1 MIYLLAINYYSSQ
14 LIAKLINSISPNQIV
29 DYQIIIVNNS
39 PDQQSIYDLKTD
51 KVVILESGENLGF
64 GRACNLGL
72 NWIYQQNQKAIVW
85 LINPDAYLLP
95 EALEKVPAL
104 FQNHPEISI
113 LGTIIYTTTGEIW
126 FAGGEFIPQNGAII
140 PKTQILHSWR
150 WNLPNPRSQVQPEN
164 EEWRLCL
171 LLQDLTKTIDNQNSN
186 IPYLKTDW
194 VSGCS
199 LLINLKNFPICPQFD
214 PEYFLYY
221 EDFDFCQ
228 RYAKQGHLISIT
240 NQIGVVHQPSAITG
254 KNAFLKFKHSTYSY
268 LLTLERYTNKIVL
281 LLRFVRLLLN
291 AIYLLP
297 FNRKVA
303 LGKFAGISLYLR
315 RVF

>member
-14 LIAKLINSISPNQIV
+14 LIAKLINSISPNQV
-29 DYQIIIVNNS
+29 VEYQIIIVNNS
-39 PDQQSIYDLKTD
+39 PDEQSIQDLKTD

-64 GRACNLGL
+64 GKACNLGL

-104 FQNHPEISI
+104 FQNHPELSI

-126 FAGGEFIPQNGAII
+126 FAGGEFIPKNGAII
-140 PKTQILHSWR
+140 P
-150 WNLPNPRSQVQPEN
+150 
-164 EEWRLCL
+164 
-171 LLQDLTKTIDNQNSN
+171 KTIDNQNSN

-199 LLINLKNFPICPQFD
+199 LLINLQKFPVCPQFD

-228 RYAKQGHLISIT
+228 RYAKQGHLIAIT

-254 KNAFLKFKHSTYSY
+254 KNAFLKFQHSTYSY
-268 LLTLERYTNKIVL
+268 LLTMEKYTSKIVL
-281 LLRFVRLLLN
+281 LLRLVRLLLN
-291 AIYLLP
+291 AIYLIPLKP
-297 FNRKVA
+297 KVA
-303 LGKFAGISLYLR
+303 LGKLVGISLYLR

>member
-1 MIYLLAINYYSSQ
+1 MTYLLAINYYSSQ
-14 LIAKLINSISPNQIV
+14 LIAKLINSISPNQV
-29 DYQIIIVNNS
+29 VEYQIIIVNNS
-39 PDQQSIYDLKTD
+39 PDEQSIQDLKTD

-64 GRACNLGL
+64 GKACNLGL

-95 EALEKVPAL
+95 NTLEKVPAL
-104 FQNHPEISI
+104 FINHPELSI
-113 LGTIIYTTTGEIW
+113 LGTIIYTATGEIW
-126 FAGGEFIPQNGAII
+126 FAGGEFIPQKGAII
-140 PKTQILHSWR
+140 S
-150 WNLPNPRSQVQPEN
+150 
-164 EEWRLCL
+164 
-171 LLQDLTKTIDNQNSN
+171 KTIDNQDSK

-199 LLINLKNFPICPQFD
+199 LLINLQKFPICPQFD

-228 RYAKQGHLISIT
+228 RYAKQGHLIAIT
-240 NQIGVVHQPSAITG
+240 NQIGVVHQPSTITG

-291 AIYLLP
+291 AIYLIPLKP
-297 FNRKVA
+297 KVA

-315 RVF
+315 RGF

>member
-1 MIYLLAINYYSSQ
+1 VIYLLAINYYSSQ
-14 LIAKLINSISPNQIV
+14 LIAKLINSISPNQV
-29 DYQIIIVNNS
+29 VEYQIIIVNNS
-39 PDQQSIYDLKTD
+39 PDEQSIQHLKTD

-64 GRACNLGL
+64 GKACNLGL
-72 NWIYQQNQKAIVW
+72 NWIYQQNQNAIAW

-104 FQNHPEISI
+104 FQNHPELSI

-126 FAGGEFIPQNGAII
+126 FAGGEFIPKNGAII
-140 PKTQILHSWR
+140 P
-150 WNLPNPRSQVQPEN
+150 
-164 EEWRLCL
+164 
-171 LLQDLTKTIDNQNSN
+171 KTIDNQNSN

-199 LLINLKNFPICPQFD
+199 LLINLQKFPVCPQFD

-228 RYAKQGHLISIT
+228 RYAKQGHLIAIT

-268 LLTLERYTNKIVL
+268 LLTMERYTNKIVL
-281 LLRFVRLLLN
+281 LLRLVRLLLN
-291 AIYLLP
+291 AIYLIPLKP
-297 FNRKVA
+297 KVA
-303 LGKFAGISLYLR
+303 LGKLAGISLYLR

>member
-1 MIYLLAINYYSSQ
+1 MIYLLVINYYSNQ
-14 LIAKLINSISPNQIV
+14 LIAKLINSISPNQAV

-39 PDQQSIYDLKTD
+39 PDEQSIQDLKTD

-64 GRACNLGL
+64 GKACNLGL

-104 FQNHPEISI
+104 FQNHPELSI

-126 FAGGEFIPQNGAII
+126 FAGGEFIPKNGAII
-140 PKTQILHSWR
+140 P
-150 WNLPNPRSQVQPEN
+150 
-164 EEWRLCL
+164 
-171 LLQDLTKTIDNQNSN
+171 KTIDNQNSN
-186 IPYLKTDW
+186 FAYLKTDW
-194 VSGCS
+194 ISGCS
-199 LLINLKNFPICPQFD
+199 LLINLQKFPVCPQFD

-228 RYAKQGHLISIT
+228 RYAKEGHLIAIT
-240 NQIGVVHQPSAITG
+240 NQIGVVHQPSTITG
-254 KNAFLKFKHSTYSY
+254 KNAFLKFQHSTYSY
-268 LLTLERYTNKIVL
+268 LLTLERYTSKIVL
-281 LLRFVRLLLN
+281 LLRLVRLFLN
-291 AIYLLP
+291 AIYLIPLKP
-297 FNRKVA
+297 KIA
-303 LGKFAGISLYLR
+303 LGKFGGISLYLR

>member
-14 LIAKLINSISPNQIV
+14 LIAKLINSIYPNQAV
-29 DYQIIIVNNS
+29 EYQIIIVNNS
-39 PDQQSIYDLKTD
+39 PDDRAIQDLKTD

-64 GRACNLGL
+64 GKACNLGL

-104 FQNHPEISI
+104 FQNHPELSI

-126 FAGGEFIPQNGAII
+126 FSGGEFFPKNGAVI
-140 PKTQILHSWR
+140 P
-150 WNLPNPRSQVQPEN
+150 
-164 EEWRLCL
+164 
-171 LLQDLTKTIDNQNSN
+171 KTIDNQDSKF
-186 IPYLKTDW
+186 PYLKTDW

-199 LLINLKNFPICPQFD
+199 LLINFQKFPVCPQFD

-228 RYAKQGHLISIT
+228 RYAKQKHFIAFT

-254 KNAFLKFKHSTYSY
+254 KNAFLKFQYSTYSY
-268 LLTLERYTNKIVL
+268 LLTIERYTNKIVL

-297 FNRKVA
+297 FNPKIA
-303 LGKFAGISLYLR
+303 LGKLAGISLYLR

>member
-14 LIAKLINSISPNQIV
+14 LIAKLINSISPNQV
-29 DYQIIIVNNS
+29 VEYQIIIVNNS
-39 PDQQSIYDLKTD
+39 PEDKSIQDLKTD
-51 KVVILESGENLGF
+51 KIVILESGENIGF
-64 GRACNLGL
+64 GKACNLGL

-85 LINPDAYLLP
+85 LINPDAYFLP

-104 FQNHPEISI
+104 FQNHPELSI

-126 FAGGEFIPQNGAII
+126 FVSGEFIPQNGAII
-140 PKTQILHSWR
+140 PKT
-150 WNLPNPRSQVQPEN
+150 
-164 EEWRLCL
+164 
-171 LLQDLTKTIDNQNSN
+171 IDRQNCQ

-199 LLINLKNFPICPQFD
+199 LLINLQKFPICPQFD

-228 RYAKQGHLISIT
+228 RYAKQGHLIAIT

-254 KNAFLKFKHSTYSY
+254 KNGFLKFQHSTYSY
-268 LLTLERYTNKIVL
+268 LLTLERYTNKRVL
-281 LLRFVRLLLN
+281 IFRFMRLLLN
-291 AIYLLP
+291 AIYLIPLKP
-297 FNRKVA
+297 KVA

>member
-14 LIAKLINSISPNQIV
+14 LIAKLINSISPNQV
-29 DYQIIIVNNS
+29 VEYQIIIVNNS
-39 PDQQSIYDLKTD
+39 PEDKSIQDLKTD

-64 GRACNLGL
+64 GKACNLGL
-72 NWIYQQNQKAIVW
+72 NWIYQQNQKAIIW

-104 FQNHPEISI
+104 FQNHPELSI

-126 FAGGEFIPQNGAII
+126 FAGGEFIPQKGAII
-140 PKTQILHSWR
+140 PKI
-150 WNLPNPRSQVQPEN
+150 
-164 EEWRLCL
+164 
-171 LLQDLTKTIDNQNSN
+171 IDNQDSKF
-186 IPYLKTDW
+186 PYLKTDW

-199 LLINLKNFPICPQFD
+199 LLINLQKFPICPQFD

-228 RYAKQGHLISIT
+228 RYAKQGHLIAIT
-240 NQIGVVHQPSAITG
+240 NQIGVVHQPSTITG
-254 KNAFLKFKHSTYSY
+254 KNAFLKFQHSTYSY
-268 LLTLERYTNKIVL
+268 LLTLEKYTNKIVL

-291 AIYLLP
+291 AIYLIPLKP
-297 FNRKVA
+297 KVA

>member
-14 LIAKLINSISPNQIV
+14 LIAKLINSISPNQV
-29 DYQIIIVNNS
+29 VEYQIIIVNNS
-39 PDQQSIYDLKTD
+39 PEDKSIQDLKND
-51 KVVILESGENLGF
+51 KIVILESGENIGF
-64 GRACNLGL
+64 GKACNLGL

-95 EALEKVPAL
+95 KTLEKVPAL
-104 FQNHPEISI
+104 FQNHSELSI
-113 LGTIIYTTTGEIW
+113 LGTIIYTENNEIW
-126 FAGGEFIPQNGAII
+126 FAGGEFLPQNGAII
-140 PKTQILHSWR
+140 PKT
-150 WNLPNPRSQVQPEN
+150 
-164 EEWRLCL
+164 
-171 LLQDLTKTIDNQNSN
+171 IDFQNSQ

-199 LLINLKNFPICPQFD
+199 LLINLQKFPACPHFD

-228 RYAKQGHLISIT
+228 RYAKQGHLIAIT

-254 KNAFLKFKHSTYSY
+254 KNGFLKFQNSTYSY
-268 LLTLERYTNKIVL
+268 LLTLERYTSKRVL
-281 LLRFVRLLLN
+281 IFRFMRLLLN
-291 AIYLLP
+291 AIYLIPLKP
-297 FNRKVA
+297 KVA

>member
-1 MIYLLAINYYSSQ
+1 MAINYYSSQ
-14 LIAKLINSISPNQIV
+14 LIAKLINSIYPNQVI
-29 DYQIIIVNNS
+29 DYKIIIVNNS
-39 PDQQSIYDLKTD
+39 PEDKSIQDLKTD

-64 GRACNLGL
+64 GKACNLGL

-95 EALEKVPAL
+95 KALEKVPAL
-104 FQNHPEISI
+104 FQNHPELSI
-113 LGTIIYTTTGEIW
+113 LGTIIYTTSGDTW
-126 FAGGEFIPQNGAII
+126 FASGEFIPKNGAII
-140 PKTQILHSWR
+140 
-150 WNLPNPRSQVQPEN
+150 
-164 EEWRLCL
+164 
-171 LLQDLTKTIDNQNSN
+171 TKTIDFQNSQ

-199 LLINLKNFPICPQFD
+199 LLINLQKFSICPQFD

-228 RYAKQGHLISIT
+228 RYAKQGHLIAIT

-254 KNAFLKFKHSTYSY
+254 KNAVLKFQHSTYSY

-297 FNRKVA
+297 FNPKVA

>member
-14 LIAKLINSISPNQIV
+14 LIAKLINSISPIETIE
-29 DYQIIIVNNS
+29 YQIIIVNNS
-39 PDQQSIYDLKTD
+39 PEDKSLQDLKTD

-64 GRACNLGL
+64 GKACNLGL
-72 NWIYQQNQKAIVW
+72 NWIYQQNQQAVVW

-95 EALEKVPAL
+95 AALEKVPTL
-104 FQNHPEISI
+104 FQHYPEISI
-113 LGTIIYTTTGEIW
+113 LGTMIYTTTGEIW
-126 FAGGEFIPQNGAII
+126 FAGGEFIPKNGAII
-140 PKTQILHSWR
+140 PKTIEH
-150 WNLPNPRSQVQPEN
+150 
-164 EEWRLCL
+164 
-171 LLQDLTKTIDNQNSN
+171 QNSDLL
-186 IPYLKTDW
+186 YLKTDW

-199 LLINLKNFPICPQFD
+199 LLINLQKFLICPQFD

-228 RYAKQGHLISIT
+228 RYAKQGHLIAIN
-240 NQIGVVHQPSAITG
+240 NQIGVVHQPSAITS

-268 LLTLERYTNKIVL
+268 LLTMERYASKTVL
-281 LLRFVRLLLN
+281 LFRLVRLLLN
-291 AIYLLP
+291 AIYLIPLKP
-297 FNRKVA
+297 KVA

>member
-1 MIYLLAINYYSSQ
+1 MAINYYSSE
-14 LIAKLINSISPNQIV
+14 LIAKLINSISPNQV
-29 DYQIIIVNNS
+29 VEFQIIIVNNS
-39 PDQQSIYDLKTD
+39 PNDQPIQHLKTD

-64 GRACNLGL
+64 GKACNVGL
-72 NWIYQQNQKAIVW
+72 NWIYQQNQQAIVW

-95 EALEKVPAL
+95 QALEKIPAL
-104 FQNHPEISI
+104 FQNHPELSI

-126 FAGGEFIPQNGAII
+126 FAGGEFIPNNGAII
-140 PKTQILHSWR
+140 PKT
-150 WNLPNPRSQVQPEN
+150 
-164 EEWRLCL
+164 
-171 LLQDLTKTIDNQNSN
+171 IDNQNSK

-199 LLINLKNFPICPQFD
+199 LLINLQKFPICPQFD

-228 RYAKQGHLISIT
+228 RYAKQGHLIAIT
-240 NQIGVVHQPSAITG
+240 NQIGVVHQPSTITG

-268 LLTLERYTNKIVL
+268 LLTLERYASKTVL
-281 LLRFVRLLLN
+281 LFRFIRLLLN
-291 AIYLLP
+291 AIYLIPLKP
-297 FNRKVA
+297 KVA